1 MKIGENVNAKP
12 IRVCHAELERFRNTE
27 SPFRKLCPACREG
40 ALMVYRDQVSLAL
53 SSVDRCTHCGQ
64 TFVYS
69 DVYINGELVS
79 HVEKD
84 PS

>member
-1 MKIGENVNAKP
+1 MNVDVKP
-12 IRVCHAELERFRNTE
+12 LRVCHAELERFRDTE
-27 SPFRKLCPACREG
+27 SPFRKLCPVCREG
-40 ALMVYRDQVSLAL
+40 ALMVYRDEASMML
-53 SSVDRCTHCGQ
+53 SSVDRCVHCAQ

-69 DVYINGELVS
+69 DAYINGELVR

>member
-1 MKIGENVNAKP
+1 MKTGNNVDAKP
-12 IRVCHAELERFRNTE
+12 IRVRHAELRRFRDTE
-27 SPFRKLCPACREG
+27 SPFRKTCPACGEG
-40 ALMVYRDQVSLAL
+40 ALMVYRDQVSLML

-69 DVYINGELVS
+69 DAFIDGEPVS
-79 HVEKD
+79 HVEND